1 MQQVGL
7 ANAVRALKD
16 FERIAFQIEP
26 DRSVRRVVY
35 NETYGPTKSGNAPD
49 LGVKSRQFQANSIE
63 RLIDIARAPGAEV
76 EIEPE
81 YRIYRDTGIAL
92 TRRGQANTAAKE
104 FIAFLQYSEGAAI
117 FRKWG
122 WIAGTP

>member
-35 NETYGPTKSGNAPD
+35 NETYGPTKSGNSPD
-49 LGVKSRQFQANSIE
+49 LGLNPANF
-63 RLIDIARAPGAEV
+63 
-76 EIEPE
+76 
-81 YRIYRDTGIAL
+81 
-92 TRRGQANTAAKE
+92 RRTSLSA
-104 FIAFLQYSEGAAI
+104 
-117 FRKWG
+117 
-122 WIAGTP
+122 